1 MNKLLLRPSSLY
13 SCLLHFLPSSY
24 KGFLKVP
31 DVVQFQGNQTLCGIG
46 GNLDNNYKNDV
57 VYRNGTVFQIT
68 NNPVKYDAA
77 FNHAEDSW
85 ITTNFLELRPNAP
98 ACVTGEQASDL
109 TNCDSQNAATVC
121 APIQAAMS
129 EDGPFSDCYVL
140 GNDTIQAMYDN
151 CVYDVCHTPEQKCN
165 VLQMFAR
172 TCQAAPGGNIGDWR
186 TATSCP
192 PQTCPLHSHYETCRS
207 SCPATCIDSSA
218 PDFCDLLC
226 SEGCTCDQG
235 YVLDNTQISTLT
247 CVPLEECGCT
257 DTNGNSYPGM

>member
-1 MNKLLLRPSSLY
+1 MDDESR
-13 SCLLHFLPSSY
+13 
-24 KGFLKVP
+24 KVP

-98 ACVTGEQASDL
+98 ACVTGEQASNL

-151 CVYDVCHTPEQKCN
+151 CVYDVCHAPEQKCN

-172 TCQAAPGGNIGDWR
+172 TCQAALDRLVQPPALIR
-186 TATSCP
+186 VLLTFAIYVRICYKIIIALRLTYTAFSM
-192 PQTCPLHSHYETCRS
+192 
-207 SCPATCIDSSA
+207 
-218 PDFCDLLC
+218 F
-226 SEGCTCDQG
+226 
-235 YVLDNTQISTLT
+235 
-247 CVPLEECGCT
+247 
-257 DTNGNSYPGM
+257 